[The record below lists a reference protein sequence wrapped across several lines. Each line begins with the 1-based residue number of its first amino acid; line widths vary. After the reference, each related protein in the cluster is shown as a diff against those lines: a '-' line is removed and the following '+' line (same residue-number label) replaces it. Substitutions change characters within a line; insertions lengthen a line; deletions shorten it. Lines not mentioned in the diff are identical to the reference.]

1 KTVVYVGLNHEIIGL
16 IAIQDVAKSTSE
28 VAIASLKARGLKTV
42 MLTGDNERVAQ
53 AVADQVGID
62 EVIAD
67 VLPGDKAEH
76 VHAFQKAGKV

>member
-1 KTVVYVGLNHEIIGL
+1 M
-16 IAIQDVAKSTSE
+16 
-28 VAIASLKARGLKTV
+28 SLKARGLKTV

-67 VLPGDKAEH
+67 VQVIRLITFTRSRRLARWPLSVMVYDAPR
-76 VHAFQKAGKV
+76 